1 MEGHP
6 SGVVWGLLKSVVR
19 ERFQRWRQ
27 MGIFEK
33 LMKWMAEYYARER
46 WDLLEVASDGFQEL
60 SSSSGG

>member
-1 MEGHP
+1 
-6 SGVVWGLLKSVVR
+6 
-19 ERFQRWRQ
+19 